1 MIKYKYITKFFNFLI
16 FLQISDYKQLRL
28 VSVYLKISELYKNDL
43 KFHCSRFLNNN
54 KPKFTDVE
62 VITIYLFVMKE
73 QKYFEIKQIYDFT
86 KDYMSSWFPDM
97 PSYVAF
103 NTRLNNLSSVFERLS
118 QIIIASNMP
127 KNCDFNNSL
136 LDSMPI
142 ITCSGKRKAKV
153 ALEITDKSYNSTK
166 NLWYHGV
173 KLHALGFRRPNTIPY
188 PESIIITQASENDLN
203 VFKQYWSNFKNRT
216 FWGDKIYTDNNFFPE
231 LVKKNNSVM
240 YTPVK
245 ETKGK
250 TKCLKKRDRAFNDLF
265 SSAVSKIREPI
276 ESFFSWLIQKTE
288 IQRAFRVRSTKGL
301 IVHILGRLTAA
312 FI

>member
-1 MIKYKYITKFFNFLI
+1 MPE
-16 FLQISDYKQLRL
+16 YKQLRL
-28 VSVYLKISELYKNDL
+28 ISIYLQISKLYEIDL
-43 KFHCSRFLNNN
+43 QFHCSRFSNNN
-54 KPKFTDVE
+54 KPKFTDIE
-62 VITIYLFVMKE
+62 AITIYLFVMKE
-73 QKYFEIKQIYDFT
+73 QKYFEIKQIYNFAD
-86 KDYMSSWFPDM
+86 DYLSSWFPDL

-103 NTRLNNLSSVFERLS
+103 NTRLNNLASVFERLS

-188 PESIIITQASENDLN
+188 PESIIITPASENDLN
-203 VFKQYWSNFKNRT
+203 VFKQAWSNIKNRT
-216 FWGDKIYTDNNFFPE
+216 FWGDKIYIDNNFFPR
-231 LVKKNNSVM
+231 LAQTNNSIM

-250 TKCLKKRDRAFNDLF
+250 AQSLKNIDKAYNDLF
-265 SSAVSKIREPI
+265 SSAVSKVREPI
-276 ESFFSWLIQKTE
+276 ESLFSWLIQKTE
-288 IQRAFRVRSTKGL
+288 IQRAFKVRSTKGL
-301 IVHILGRLTAA
+301 IVHIFGRLTAA
-312 FI
+312 FIQF